1 MAVETRD
8 NLRSNRELQRKLDEE
23 RKAKEDIEAIRAAA
37 QQTYRPQPSYA
48 PQPQPKPIQQEQP
61 QKKTMTVTLQITFET
76 MEQRKMLVDFLKSNG
91 FHCAVIKN

>member
-1 MAVETRD
+1 M
-8 NLRSNRELQRKLDEE
+8 
-23 RKAKEDIEAIRAAA
+23 RAAA

-48 PQPQPKPIQQEQP
+48 PQPQPKPVQQEQP